1 MPAPSRFFVI
11 ACALSS
17 ALLLSGCQ
25 KEESTDA
32 RPEIIRPVKLAAIGH
47 QSVSIRYFPAEFI
60 ASQETD
66 LAFRVSGELQQLPVT
81 EGEKVRQGQ
90 VLAAL
95 DDQDFLLNVKQR
107 QTAYDLAKLQHQRIS
122 AMVKQRAATQAQLDE
137 VQTSMEQAETA
148 LQQARNQLAY
158 SVIKAPYD
166 GVIAKVYADNFE
178 FVSATAPIVKLENAE
193 TIDVRFQVPEDLIAR
208 IRKDSTT
215 YLPQVTVESLPGV
228 VFDARYKEHST
239 NPDPSTKGYDVIL
252 TMPRPNPDSVTLLP
266 GMTAEVKVNVNELLG
281 DPSFWLVPVEAVFMD
296 EAKPVSS
303 EERSV
308 WVYNPDDHRLSKRE
322 VTIGELEGDMIQV
335 TSGLQEG
342 EQIVAAG
349 VHALKA
355 GMEVRP
361 WVKER
366 GL

>member
-1 MPAPSRFFVI
+1 MPASRLLVI

-17 ALLLSGCQ
+17 TLLLSGCQ
-25 KEESTDA
+25 KEESAAPTA
-32 RPEIIRPVKLAAIGH
+32 EVIRPVKLAEIGH
-47 QSVSIRYFPAEFI
+47 QSVSIRYFPAEFV
-60 ASQETD
+60 ASQESD
-66 LAFRVSGELQQLPVT
+66 LAFRVAGELEQLPVA
-81 EGEKVRQGQ
+81 EGERVLKGQ

-107 QTAYDLAKLQHQRIS
+107 QTAFDLAKLQHQRIK

-148 LQQARNQLAY
+148 LQQAQNQLAY

-166 GVIAKVYADNFE
+166 GVIAKVYADNYE
-178 FVSATAPIVKLENAE
+178 FVGATAPIVKLENAE

-208 IRKDSTT
+208 IRKDKIA
-215 YLPQVTVESLPGV
+215 YLPQVAVESLPGQL
-228 VFDARYKEHST
+228 FEAQYKEHST

-252 TMPRPNPDSVTLLP
+252 TMPRPDPNTVTVLP

-281 DPSFWLVPVEAVFMD
+281 DPAFWLVPVEAVFLD
-296 EAKPVSS
+296 EDKPVDS
-303 EERSV
+303 EARSV
-308 WVYNPDDHRLSKRE
+308 WVYGSDQRLSKRA
-322 VTIGELEGDMIQV
+322 VTIGELQGDRIQI

-349 VHALKA
+349 VHAIKE
-355 GMEVRP
+355 GMQVRP

>member
-1 MPAPSRFFVI
+1 MPAPSRSFVI

-17 ALLLSGCQ
+17 TLLLAGCQ
-25 KEESTDA
+25 KEEAVEASA
-32 RPEIIRPVKLAAIGH
+32 EIIRPVKLATIGH
-47 QSVSIRYFPAEFI
+47 QSVSIRYFPAEFV

-66 LAFRVSGELQQLPVT
+66 LAFRVSGELEKLPVT
-81 EGEKVRQGQ
+81 EGEKVRKGQ
-90 VLAAL
+90 LLAAL

-107 QTAYDLAKLQHQRIS
+107 QTAYDLAMLQHQRIS
-122 AMVKQRAATQAQLDE
+122 AMVKQKAATQAQLDE
-137 VQTSMEQAETA
+137 VKTSMEQAETA
-148 LQQARNQLAY
+148 LQQAKNQLTY
-158 SVIKAPYD
+158 SAIKAPYD
-166 GVIAKVYADNFE
+166 GVIAKVYADNYE

-208 IRKDSTT
+208 IRKDNTS
-215 YLPQVTVESLPGV
+215 YLPQVSVESVPGK
-228 VFDARYKEHST
+228 FFEARYKEHST

-281 DPSFWLVPVEAVFMD
+281 DPAFWLVPVEAVFMD
-296 EAKPVSS
+296 EAKPVDS
-303 EERSV
+303 EDRSV
-308 WVYNPDDHRLSKRE
+308 WVYNSEDHRLTKRA
-322 VTIGELEGDMIQV
+322 VTIGELQGDMIQV
-335 TSGLQEG
+335 TSGLREG

-349 VHALKA
+349 VHAIKE

>member
-1 MPAPSRFFVI
+1 MPAPSRSFVI

-17 ALLLSGCQ
+17 TLLLAGCQ
-25 KEESTDA
+25 KEEAVEASA
-32 RPEIIRPVKLAAIGH
+32 EIIRPVKLATIGH
-47 QSVSIRYFPAEFI
+47 QSVSIRYFPAEFV

-66 LAFRVSGELQQLPVT
+66 LAFRVSGELENLPVT
-81 EGEKVRQGQ
+81 EGEKVRKGQ

-122 AMVKQRAATQAQLDE
+122 AMVVQKAATQSQLDE
-137 VQTSMEQAETA
+137 VKTSMEQAETA
-148 LQQARNQLAY
+148 LQQAQNQLAY

-166 GVIAKVYADNFE
+166 GVIAKVYADNYE

-208 IRKDSTT
+208 IRKDNTS
-215 YLPQVTVESLPGV
+215 YLPQVSVESVPGK
-228 VFDARYKEHST
+228 FFEARYKEHST

-281 DPSFWLVPVEAVFMD
+281 DPAFWLVPVEAVFMD
-296 EAKPVSS
+296 EAKPVDS
-303 EERSV
+303 EDRSV
-308 WVYNPDDHRLSKRE
+308 WIYNSEDHRLTKRA
-322 VTIGELEGDMIQV
+322 VTIGELQGDMIQV
-335 TSGLQEG
+335 TSGLREG

-349 VHALKA
+349 VHAIKE